1 MSINYLINQLLNYG
15 VKNNLIDEHDVIYC
29 ANKLID
35 ILKVKTFELEKTN
48 DIEINDLLVKLC
60 DYAYEHGIIENNDVT
75 TYDLFDTLLMD
86 VIMPRPSEVL
96 RKFTYKFINN
106 KEEATD
112 YFYDLAIKSNY
123 IRMDRINK
131 NICFKH
137 DCEYGT
143 LDITINLSK
152 PEKDPKMIALAKS
165 IPSTGYPKCLLCYE
179 NMGYAGNLNHPA
191 RQNHRII
198 PLVLENEN
206 YFIQYSPYV
215 YYNEHSI
222 VFNKEHKPMVID
234 KNTFAKLLDFVR
246 QYDHYFIGSNADLPI
261 VGGSILTHDHFQGGK
276 YNFTMFDASVL
287 KRYVIN
293 NYPNIDVEYI
303 KWPLDTIRIKGKNKT
318 ELTNLANTILNK
330 WKVYSRPEIKL
341 LSHSGDVRHNTITPI
356 VRNNK
361 GVYEMY
367 LVLRNNRT
375 TEQYPDGLFH
385 PNKSLHHIKKENIG
399 LIEVMGL
406 AVLPKRLKEEMDLLK
421 KVLLEAECKDDLN
434 IEPIM
439 KHMDWVKDKLS
450 KYSFITENI
459 DEIINYEIGE
469 VFKEVLLD
477 CGVFKFGNKLEEMD
491 LFIDTLKK

>member
-1 MSINYLINQLLNYG
+1 MSVNYLINQLLNYG
-15 VKNNLIDEHDVIYC
+15 LNNKLIEEHDVIYC
-29 ANKLID
+29 ANKLVD
-35 ILKVKTFELEKTN
+35 ILKVKTFELEKTE
-48 DIEINDLLVKLC
+48 DIEIHVLLEKLC
-60 DYAYEHGIIENNDVT
+60 DYAYEQGIINSNDVT

-96 RKFTYKFINN
+96 KRFNYKFSKN
-106 KEEATD
+106 KEEATN

-137 DCEYGT
+137 NCEYGT

-198 PLVLENEN
+198 PLVLENED

-234 KNTFAKLLDFVR
+234 KKTFAKLLDFVR

-261 VGGSILTHDHFQGGK
+261 VGGSILSHDHFQGGK
-276 YNFTMFDASVL
+276 YNFAMFDAEVL
-287 KRYVIN
+287 KTYSLAKYLN
-293 NYPNIDVEYI
+293 TEVEYI
-303 KWPLDTIRIKGKNKT
+303 NWPLDTIRIKGTNKT
-318 ELTNLANTILNK
+318 ELTNLADKILKK
-330 WKVYSRPEIKL
+330 WINYSRPEIEI
-341 LSHSGDVRHNTITPI
+341 LSHTGDARHNTITPI
-356 VRNNK
+356 VRNNN

-375 TEQYPDGLFH
+375 NEKYPDGIYH
-385 PNKSLHHIKKENIG
+385 PNQTLHHIKKENIG

-421 KVLLEAECKDDLN
+421 KVLLEAQCKDDLN
-434 IEPIM
+434 VAPIM
-439 KHMDWVKDKLS
+439 KHMDWAKEKLT
-450 KYSFITENI
+450 KYSFSTENI
-459 DEIINYEIGE
+459 DKIFEYEIGE

-491 LFIDTLKK
+491 LFIENLKK